1 MIVTKEK
8 GVDAAFKRKI
18 QGQVWWP
25 TPVIPALGRL
35 RQGDLEFET
44 NLGFRGGVQS
54 SVHVLGSHSF
64 FFFFFFSHSFL
75 TSSLF
80 LGYRPGVYLIGFFFL
95 MVRLRL
101 PSAIS
106 ALWLVEIRDSARA
119 ALSLNLHPC
128 TESENQA
135 FNPVLCF

>member
-64 FFFFFFSHSFL
+64 FFFFFFFPFL
-75 TSSLF
+75 LNQFPF
-80 LGYRPGVYLIGFFFL
+80 LGLQAWCIFDWLFF
-95 MVRLRL
+95 
-101 PSAIS
+101 PYGQT
-106 ALWLVEIRDSARA
+106 EA
-119 ALSLNLHPC
+119 ALSHI
-128 TESENQA
+128 S
-135 FNPVLCF
+135 PVASRDQRLRQSRP